1 MFKRMM
7 VPCGALLLAG
17 CGTLPFTPMEY
28 PLRPG
33 LVPTFEIA
41 GTAHA
46 ANDQSSTESTI
57 VYSYGGSKLST
68 SLNAITQVMTQQT
81 NEELAK
87 DGHTNGGTSA
97 KTIALRVDS
106 LLSEYVFYSWKSD
119 IRFRA
124 TLGNGETIDFAVH
137 HASGELGQD
146 LNGCIAE
153 GVMTMLN
160 DKRVL
165 AYLAS

>member
-7 VPCGALLLAG
+7 VPCAALWLAG

-33 LVPTFEIA
+33 LIPAFEIA

-46 ANDQSSTESTI
+46 TNDQPSTESTI
-57 VYSYGGSKLST
+57 VYSYGGSRLSS
-68 SLNAITQVMTQQT
+68 SLNAITEVMTQQT
-81 NEELAK
+81 NEELRK
-87 DGHTNGGTSA
+87 NGHSNGGTTP

-124 TLGNGETIDFAVH
+124 TLGDGQTIDFAVH

-146 LNGCIAE
+146 LDGCIAE

-165 AYLAS
+165 AYLAR